1 MTPQFSGQMTTA
13 IAAFLIGCLF
23 MFYVMRPEVTQ
34 ERTAAE
40 IRHADG
46 AVTLAKDPAAGARVD
61 AEAPTPTLP
70 AGKHTRTVIL
80 KVVPKTQP
88 KVEPKPQPPGDDGM
102 CITIEPAECP
112 AVTVRLDL
120 TETSE
125 GSRVT
130 ASSPDGEIFGGLDVP
145 RLPMITPRELKW
157 AAGVAVATTVSTAPI
172 TTVGGFID
180 RDWGPFRTGLVVLPG
195 EAHVKFGLRF

>member
-1 MTPQFSGQMTTA
+1 MPSFSGQMTTA
-13 IAAFLIGCLF
+13 IAAFLVGCLF
-23 MFYVMRPEVTQ
+23 MFYILRPEKVVEQ
-34 ERTAAE
+34 TAAE
-40 IRHADG
+40 IRHDDG
-46 AVTLAKDPAAGARVD
+46 ALTLAKDPGAAARVD
-61 AEAPTPTLP
+61 AVAPVPTLP
-70 AGKHTRTVIL
+70 PGKHTRTIL
-80 KVVPKTQP
+80 IKVQPKPQP

-102 CITIEPAECP
+102 CIVVEAVTCP
-112 AVTVRLDL
+112 AVTVRLDI
-120 TETSE
+120 TETPE

-145 RLPMITPRELKW
+145 RTPLFVARELKW
-157 AAGVAVATTVSTAPI
+157 AAGVAVATTVATTPI